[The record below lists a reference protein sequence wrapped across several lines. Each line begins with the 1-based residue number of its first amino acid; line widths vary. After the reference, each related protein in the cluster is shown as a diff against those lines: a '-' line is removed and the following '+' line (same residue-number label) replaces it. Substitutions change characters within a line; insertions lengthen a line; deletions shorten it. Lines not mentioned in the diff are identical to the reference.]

1 MGLADPKGERE
12 DSSKPTFS
20 KDILRL
26 EICGPDEDHLSVI
39 DVPGIFRNT
48 TPGLTTKADRDMVR
62 DMVLSY
68 MKNRRSVMLT
78 VVAANV
84 DMATQEIVEMAREL
98 DPDGE
103 RTLGVL
109 TKPDLVDP
117 GAEKKVMDIVEGKEQ
132 RMKLGWS
139 IVRNLGQQELL
150 DDIADRD
157 ITEEIFFRQTAPWNS
172 LDKDKV
178 GVQALRVRLR
188 EIFIANI
195 RREFPAV
202 STYYFLRIGSELSL
216 TGCC

>member
-1 MGLADPKGERE
+1 MGLTDPKGEGE

-132 RMKLGWS
+132 RIKLGWS

-150 DDIADRD
+150 DGSANRD
-157 ITEEIFFRQTAPWNS
+157 LTEEIFFRQMAPWNS

-178 GVQALRVRLR
+178 GVQALKVRLR
-188 EIFIANI
+188 EIIIANI

>member
-1 MGLADPKGERE
+1 MGLTDPKGEGE
-12 DSSKPTFS
+12 DSSKATFS

-132 RMKLGWS
+132 RIKLGWS

-150 DDIADRD
+150 DGSANRD
-157 ITEEIFFRQTAPWNS
+157 LTEEIFFRQMAPWNS

-178 GVQALRVRLR
+178 GVQALKVRLR
-188 EIFIANI
+188 EIIIANI